1 MRHLLVV
8 LLRSEGEEVERVGL
22 VAPGFVHVERRG
34 EELVFVYP
42 GGERTAV
49 RPKDSVEALDR
60 IENAFRVG
68 LAEAFIEV

>member
-22 VAPGFVHVERRG
+22 VAPGFVHVE
-34 EELVFVYP
+34 
-42 GGERTAV
+42 
-49 RPKDSVEALDR
+49 ALDR

>member
-22 VAPGFVHVERRG
+22 VAPGFVHVERCG

-42 GGERTAV
+42 GGRGRWCAPRTPWRLWTA
-49 RPKDSVEALDR
+49 
-60 IENAFRVG
+60 
-68 LAEAFIEV
+68 

>member
-1 MRHLLVV
+1 M
-8 LLRSEGEEVERVGL
+8 
-22 VAPGFVHVERRG
+22 
-34 EELVFVYP
+34 
-42 GGERTAV
+42 V